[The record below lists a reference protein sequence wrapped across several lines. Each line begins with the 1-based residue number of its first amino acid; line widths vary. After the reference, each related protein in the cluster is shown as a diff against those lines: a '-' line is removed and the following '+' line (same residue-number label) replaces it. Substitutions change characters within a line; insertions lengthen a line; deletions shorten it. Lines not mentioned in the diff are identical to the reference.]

1 MKLALQ
7 AINDLEREGLIHR
20 HAIGGAMGAT
30 FYLEP
35 VSTFDLDI
43 FVVFQHQPLV
53 LTLTPIYDFLRARGH
68 QPEGDAVVIGNWPV
82 QLLPAETPLLREAVE
97 QARPLDYEG
106 VPTRVMS
113 AEHLMAIALQTGR
126 AKDHARLVAFVE
138 SGVADRTRLDDILSR
153 HGLTAAWQRFAS
165 RYLDPQ

>member
-7 AINDLEREGLIHR
+7 AINDLEREGLILSA
-20 HAIGGAMGAT
+20 AIGGAMGAT

-43 FVVFQHQPLV
+43 FVVFRHEPLI

-68 QPEGDAVVIGNWPV
+68 RPEGDAVVIGNWPV
-82 QLLPAETPLLREAVE
+82 QFLPAETPLLREAVE
-97 QARPLDYEG
+97 QARTVDYEG
-106 VPTRVMS
+106 VPARVMS
-113 AEHLMAIALQTGR
+113 AEHLMAIAVQTGR

-138 SGVADRTRLDDILSR
+138 SGVADPARLDDILAR
-153 HGLTAAWQRFAS
+153 HGMKPTWQRFAS
-165 RYLDPQ
+165 RYLDPP

>member
-7 AINDLEREGLIHR
+7 VINDLEREGLIR
-20 HAIGGAMGAT
+20 AHAIGGAMGAT

-43 FVVFQHQPLV
+43 FVIFHHQPLI

-68 QPEGDAVVIGNWPV
+68 LPAGDAVVIGNWPV
-82 QLLPAETPLLREAVE
+82 QFLPAETPLLREAVE
-97 QARPLDYEG
+97 QARTHDYEG
-106 VPTRVMS
+106 VSTRVMS

-126 AKDHARLVAFVE
+126 AKDFARLVAFVE
-138 SGVADRTRLDDILSR
+138 AGVEIGRA
-153 HGLTAAWQRFAS
+153 HV
-165 RYLDPQ
+165 